1 MAVRAEDVGSG
12 VTPIRRVDPPPSDPE
27 PTQADEVQAWRLR
40 HEREVARAEAAEARA
55 EELRRAEIAARSE
68 LGSLKAVF
76 KANRKKLIEARDEAT
91 AIRRAAKNAVSL
103 QEEVQRLT
111 ELLAA
116 ARVDPGKRS
125 TAVSLRMQVAELR
138 EENGWLRE
146 RLSESLGS
154 GGPQRRGARSRDALA
169 ERARNQGELIKS
181 LRTERG
187 GLRKRVTQL
196 NRERLEQRKRLG
208 REAEQSESFKKT
220 IRTLHRENIELR
232 RQLRYNRDQSE
243 TLVRLY
249 DEVKWLRWTLKGSE
263 AGKKKLKERI
273 VKLRASGA
281 TLSKLPS
288 DEAARLRNA
297 LRRSRRQKTTIRS
310 LMRDNAR
317 LRRAVRVSTTRRET
331 LQGQVGRLRANGQR
345 LSKRLSGESDELRKA
360 LRRTRRHKSAI
371 RSLSRDNARL
381 RKAVRKALK
390 RGTALETELA
400 GVRASRAVL
409 SRRMYGRRSEQQDK
423 PRSNRR
429 RGQQPGAPGHGRTPR
444 PALEERIETHEP
456 PEEARECSGCG
467 TGYVANGE
475 RCTTIV
481 EIDVK
486 AHTRRIVR
494 RRWRRRC
501 DCAHVPRE
509 VIAPAPD
516 RLFPSTPYGTTVWAR
531 VLFERYVCHRPL
543 NGVADWLTRQGL
555 ALSAGTLGNSVTRFV
570 ALFEPLGEAIL
581 EHQHAAPVRHGD
593 ETGWRIQELRESG
606 RSGRAWLWVS
616 VTGDA
621 VYFHIDPSRSAEAAL
636 VVFGGAT
643 AGQVLVVDRFST
655 YKKLVR
661 VLDGRLTLAW
671 CWAHQ
676 RRDFIDC
683 AAGQPQLSRW
693 CRDWLGRIAAIY
705 RLNKTRLSHH
715 RADTGEGDEG
725 FAGAQ
730 RELESK
736 LKVLFATAERE
747 LEKLDE
753 AARQAAP
760 LRSLLKHREG
770 LSVFLGN
777 PRVPMDNNVAERKLR
792 GPVIGRRLSFGSDS
806 KDGAQLTALMYSVV
820 ETLAVNGIDV
830 RLWLVEWLKAC
841 AANGGRAPPDLSP
854 WLPWSMPRQRRRTLT
869 GNA

>member
-12 VTPIRRVDPPPSDPE
+12 VTPIRRVDPPPSGPE
-27 PTQADEVQAWRLR
+27 PTQANDVQAWRLR
-40 HEREVARAEAAEARA
+40 HERAVARA
-55 EELRRAEIAARSE
+55 
-68 LGSLKAVF
+68 
-76 KANRKKLIEARDEAT
+76 EAT

-146 RLSESLGS
+146 RLSESRGS

-232 RQLRYNRDQSE
+232 RQLRYNRDQSD

-288 DEAARLRNA
+288 DEAA
-297 LRRSRRQKTTIRS
+297 Q
-310 LMRDNAR
+310 
-317 LRRAVRVSTTRRET
+317 
-331 LQGQVGRLRANGQR
+331 
-345 LSKRLSGESDELRKA
+345 LRKA

-400 GVRASRAVL
+400 EVRASRAVL

-456 PEEARECSGCG
+456 PEEALECSGCG

-570 ALFEPLGEAIL
+570 PLFEPLGEAIL

-593 ETGWRIQELRESG
+593 ETGWRIQALRESG

-636 VVFGGAT
+636 VVFGGAV
-643 AGQVLVVDRFST
+643 AGQVLVVDRLST
-655 YKKLVR
+655 YKKLAR

-671 CWAHQ
+671 CYAHQ

-705 RLNKTRLSHH
+705 RLNKTRLSHC
-715 RADTGEGDEG
+715 RADTGERDEG
-725 FAGAQ
+725 FVDVR
-730 RELESK
+730 RELESQ
-736 LKVLFATAERE
+736 LQALFATAEGE

-854 WLPWSMPRQRRRTLT
+854 WLPWSMTRQRRRTLT

>member
-27 PTQADEVQAWRLR
+27 PTQANDVQAWRLR
-40 HEREVARAEAAEARA
+40 HERAVARAEAAEARA
-55 EELRRAEIAARSE
+55 EEWRWAEVAARSE
-68 LGSLKAVF
+68 LGSLKSHF
-76 KANRKKLIEARDEAT
+76 QANRKKLTEAREDLK
-91 AIRRAAKNAVSL
+91 AIRQASKDALYL
-103 QEEVQRLT
+103 QQEVQRLT

-146 RLSESLGS
+146 RLSESLG
-154 GGPQRRGARSRDALA
+154 GVGPRGHGAGSRDALA
-169 ERARNQGELIKS
+169 ERSRNRGELIKS
-181 LRTERG
+181 MRTERA
-187 GLRKRVTQL
+187 GLRKQVTRL
-196 NRERLEQRKRLG
+196 NRELVRLQGRLD
-208 REAEQSESFKKT
+208 RQKEQSESFKAT
-220 IRTLHRENIELR
+220 IRTLHDEGVELR

-243 TLVRLY
+243 TLARMY
-249 DEVKWLRWTLKGSE
+249 DEAKWLRWDLKGSE
-263 AGKKKLKERI
+263 ARKEKLKERV
-273 VKLRASGA
+273 VKLRACGA
-281 TLSKLPS
+281 TLSKLPA
-288 DEAARLRNA
+288 DEAA
-297 LRRSRRQKTTIRS
+297 Q
-310 LMRDNAR
+310 
-317 LRRAVRVSTTRRET
+317 
-331 LQGQVGRLRANGQR
+331 
-345 LSKRLSGESDELRKA
+345 LRKA
-360 LRRTRRHKSAI
+360 LRRSRRHKSAI
-371 RSLSRDNARL
+371 RSLSTDNARL
-381 RKAVRKALK
+381 RKAVRKATK
-390 RGTALETELA
+390 RQAALETELA
-400 GVRASRAVL
+400 EVRASRAVL
-409 SRRMYGRRSEQQDK
+409 SRRMYGRQSEQQDK

-444 PALEERIETHEP
+444 PALEERIEPHEP
-456 PEEARECSGCG
+456 PEEARVCSGCG

-475 RCTTIV
+475 RCTAIV

-570 ALFEPLGEAIL
+570 PLFEPLGEAIL

-593 ETGWRIQELRESG
+593 ETGWRIQALRESG

-616 VTGDA
+616 VTEDA

-636 VVFGGAT
+636 VVFGGAV

-655 YKKLVR
+655 YKKLAR

-705 RLNKTRLSHH
+705 RLNKTRLSHY
-715 RADTGEGDEG
+715 RADTGERDEG
-725 FAGAQ
+725 FA
-730 RELESK
+730 R
-736 LKVLFATAERE
+736 R
-747 LEKLDE
+747 
-753 AARQAAP
+753 AA
-760 LRSLLKHREG
+760 
-770 LSVFLGN
+770 
-777 PRVPMDNNVAERKLR
+777 
-792 GPVIGRRLSFGSDS
+792 
-806 KDGAQLTALMYSVV
+806 
-820 ETLAVNGIDV
+820 
-830 RLWLVEWLKAC
+830 
-841 AANGGRAPPDLSP
+841 
-854 WLPWSMPRQRRRTLT
+854 
-869 GNA
+869 